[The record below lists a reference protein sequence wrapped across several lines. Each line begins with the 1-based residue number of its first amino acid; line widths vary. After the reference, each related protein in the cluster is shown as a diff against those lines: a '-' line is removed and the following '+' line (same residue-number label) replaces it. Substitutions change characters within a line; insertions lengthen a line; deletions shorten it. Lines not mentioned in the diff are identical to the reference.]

1 MLSSKFCLDLG
12 FMPAMSSL
20 RKGLFKI
27 TFTVPLNKNVFK
39 LKQLFRPEHC
49 VRSADM
55 IVV

>member
-1 MLSSKFCLDLG
+1 
-12 FMPAMSSL
+12 MSSL

-27 TFTVPLNKNVFK
+27 TFTVPLNKKNVFK